1 MQAAIKEINSFIKGI
16 VSPEAILTYV
26 KIVWSWILIHMV
38 SNLKNPCTSRHFSSP
53 DFSSWRSFVILFA
66 LIM

>member
-1 MQAAIKEINSFIKGI
+1 MQAAIKVINSFIKGI

-26 KIVWSWILIHMV
+26 KILWSWIHMV